1 MLWRGGLNL
10 IQLESGL
17 GGVVLVLVYVDVRT
31 NDPHLDSPLAGGR
44 IVAILGR
51 KCINQ
56 SRMEKF
62 FHEILSF
69 NSEILFSSSSSCS
82 RSDEGDTNVSP
93 GERCQV
99 DGESTLGFKKT
110 DDSKTTTITITTI
123 QQQLKQ

>member
-1 MLWRGGLNL
+1 MDLFEKWIELNSIGKWIRGF
-10 IQLESGL
+10 
-17 GGVVLVLVYVDVRT
+17 VLVLVYVDVRT

-99 DGESTLGFKKT
+99 DGESTLGLKK
-110 DDSKTTTITITTI
+110 ITMIQR
-123 QQQLKQ
+123 QQQ